1 MEEINAYTLWDSKY
15 VMNANGKMTPVH
27 SKKIGC
33 TQTCNV
39 TLNTVLS
46 PSVNIIP
53 GEGPIILMEDIIVQ
67 FRVVY
72 KHILFWKKPTRIRR
86 NLLLNT
92 LMSLNSLKLIHPIQK
107 YVACRLHIFI
117 KNYICI
123 LCKVPVHAILYI
135 TYTALLT
142 RKGEETL
149 LFLKIY
155 VRVKL

>member
-72 KHILFWKKPTRIRR
+72 KHILF
-86 NLLLNT
+86 
-92 LMSLNSLKLIHPIQK
+92 
-107 YVACRLHIFI
+107 
-117 KNYICI
+117 
-123 LCKVPVHAILYI
+123 
-135 TYTALLT
+135 
-142 RKGEETL
+142 
-149 LFLKIY
+149 
-155 VRVKL
+155 